1 MISEVNREINNLR
14 QSIPSAEDKDETEE
28 EISEREKK
36 ERKEKEKDFEET
48 GEYTTRPEVGRR
60 EYDYSEAGESWLEGE
75 SEEDRQRYLQS
86 QQRAKD
92 RKKAKEEEE

>member
-1 MISEVNREINNLR
+1 MTPK
-14 QSIPSAEDKDETEE
+14 Q
-28 EISEREKK
+28 KK
-36 ERKEKEKDFEET
+36 KDFEET
-48 GEYTTRPEVGRR
+48 GEYTTRPDAGRR

-92 RKKAKEEEE
+92 RAKEEEE